1 MLLGPTG
8 RRGWFDGS
16 SRAVNDAGMDS
27 EELLERVR
35 VLRATG
41 RSPKEIARALGLRPA
56 QVAPLVR
63 SIAAEDNAGAA
74 ERKLAGCWVSPGWS
88 QGLTIEGHPGW
99 PDVDAAD
106 ADASLGLVSVLVT
119 RQERYGRV
127 RLCGWLVDVYCLGV
141 KDVVGPRV
149 MDERRAAEFTRSYF
163 AAYQA
168 PPLAAP
174 VELAQHLVLGAVA
187 YARSLGFEPAPGF
200 EATAG
205 QLGPWAGP
213 SAIGFGRHGKPFFVQ
228 GPHDN
233 AAAILT
239 TLERSVGRDN
249 FHFVA
254 RA

>member
-1 MLLGPTG
+1 ME
-8 RRGWFDGS
+8 
-16 SRAVNDAGMDS
+16 S
-27 EELLERVR
+27 EDLMGRVR
-35 VLRATG
+35 ALRARG
-41 RSPKEIARALGLRPA
+41 YAPKQIARALGVPPA
-56 QVAPLVR
+56 AVAPLVR
-63 SIAAEDNAGAA
+63 AIAAADQAGAG
-74 ERKLAGCWVSPGWS
+74 ERKLVGCWVSPGWS
-88 QGLTIEGHPGW
+88 QGLTVDGHPEW

-106 ADASLGLVSVLVT
+106 AGAQGLVSVLVT

-127 RLCGWLVDVYCLGV
+127 RLCGWLVDVWCLGV

-149 MDERRAAEFTRSYF
+149 IDERRAAEFPRSYF

-168 PPLAAP
+168 PPLQAP
-174 VELAQHLVLGAVA
+174 VELARHLVFGAVA

-200 EATAG
+200 QATAG
-205 QLGPWAGP
+205 QLGPWTGP
-213 SAIGFGRHGKPFFVQ
+213 SAISFGHNGKPFFVQ